1 MRYNIDNERQETP
14 KGTSRKEINTM
25 IKVYF
30 NGLTE
35 YGSCIYDAVV
45 FVPEDYT
52 MNQLVSAIKEEGYS
66 AFMLPSMRRF
76 VKI

>member
-45 FVPEDYT
+45 FVPEDLLRFKNET
-52 MNQLVSAIKEEGYS
+52 RGNNSKTIRQPFGAE
-66 AFMLPSMRRF
+66 RR
-76 VKI
+76 